1 MPIILRQML
10 VLPKYANTAK
20 KNRNALNQKTGETSP
35 GLVLK

>member
-1 MPIILRQML
+1 MPTVLRLML
-10 VLPKYANTAK
+10 VLPKYANTAE